1 MATVSPDQPA
11 SEPFDLGKELRAL
24 VLATAPRFF
33 AVARIHPYEDTGESD
48 VEIAGWGMAYEDG
61 RTEVVGPGQ
70 RLVLA
75 SPQRV
80 QAWFSRNGVTAQ
92 LVWLAPATVASLGP
106 DLAA

>member
-1 MATVSPDQPA
+1 MATVSPEQPA

-24 VLATAPRFF
+24 VLATAPRLF

-48 VEIAGWGMAYEDG
+48 VEIAAWGMANEDG

-70 RLVLA
+70 RLALA
-75 SPQRV
+75 SPERV
-80 QAWFSRNGVTAQ
+80 AAWFSRGEVTAQ
-92 LVWLAPATVASLGP
+92 LVWLAPATAATLGP

>member
-1 MATVSPDQPA
+1 MATVSPHQPA

-24 VLATAPRFF
+24 VLATAPRLF
-33 AVARIHPYEDTGESD
+33 AVARIHPYEDTGEAD
-48 VEIAGWGMAYEDG
+48 VEIAAWGMAYEEG

-75 SPQRV
+75 SPERV
-80 QAWFSRNGVTAQ
+80 AAWFSRDGVTAQ
-92 LVWLAPATVASLGP
+92 LVWLAPATATTLGP